1 MHYGDKTHC
10 VYLLHL
16 NNILL
21 LPNEI
26 AHNKIALFDSQHN
39 LPCNSMTFGDNQHL
53 DGTQWHLSYRAH
65 SFGLAART
73 SCKPLIKLRRSLR
86 SASGWRLH
94 VEMWNI
100 LSIIT
105 SKTTKL
111 LHWMWKIRTGK
122 QVQSQAFSITLKSV
136 HCLCRNDSSHLLL
149 SQWEVLKLKWKANCS
164 CSICCYSNGP
174 SSLVSESL
182 AIGWTVSRDKS
193 CWAW

>member
-1 MHYGDKTHC
+1 MRLHIIRLHC
-10 VYLLHL
+10 LIRNTTYHATPWLLETT
-16 NNILL
+16 NIL
-21 LPNEI
+21 
-26 AHNKIALFDSQHN
+26 
-39 LPCNSMTFGDNQHL
+39 M
-53 DGTQWHLSYRAH
+53 GTQWHLSYRAH
-65 SFGLAART
+65 SFRLAART

-136 HCLCRNDSSHLLL
+136 HCLFRNDSSHLLL
-149 SQWEVLKLKWKANCS
+149 SQWEALKLKWKANCS
-164 CSICCYSNGP
+164 CSMFC
-174 SSLVSESL
+174 SSKRTFLPSL

-193 CWAW
+193 CLDMITSQPLQKHL